1 MTDRIEKLR
10 GTLTELEAELRDLD
24 QLDEPTR
31 EMLAE
36 AADEIAAILR
46 RGERTERTS
55 HVEST
60 LRGRLMEFEASHP
73 HVAGVIH
80 RLIDGL
86 GQLGI

>member
-1 MTDRIEKLR
+1 MPDRIDKLR
-10 GTLTELEAELRDLD
+10 GTLAELEAELRDID

-46 RGERTERTS
+46 RGERTERTG

-60 LRGRLMEFEASHP
+60 LQGRLAEFEASHP
-73 HVAGVIH
+73 QVAILLH

>member
-1 MTDRIEKLR
+1 MPDRIEKLR
-10 GTLTELEAELRDLD
+10 GTLNELETELRDLD

-46 RGERTERTS
+46 RGERTERTEQ
-55 HVEST
+55 VEST
-60 LRGRLMEFEASHP
+60 LRDRLAGFEASHP
-73 HVAGVIH
+73 HLAGIMH